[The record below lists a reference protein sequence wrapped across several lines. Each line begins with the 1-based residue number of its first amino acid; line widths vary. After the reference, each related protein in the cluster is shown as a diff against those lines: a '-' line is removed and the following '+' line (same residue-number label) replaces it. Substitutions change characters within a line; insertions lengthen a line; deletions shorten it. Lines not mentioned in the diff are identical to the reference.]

1 MKVAPLPVSI
11 SVLLR
16 VVTLFLVNL
25 HVTEGNTEIE
35 KDLIKFIL
43 SSKSKFNTGVIVS
56 SAAKFWAGTPLGTVS
71 LFLKPRWGS
80 GTVSVLPPG

>member
-11 SVLLR
+11 SVLLLL
-16 VVTLFLVNL
+16 VTLFSVIL
-25 HVTEGNTEIE
+25 HVTEGNTKIE
-35 KDLIKFIL
+35 EDLIKFIL

-71 LFLKPRWGS
+71 SFFKPALGVWY
-80 GTVSVLPPG
+80 VPPGQSW